1 MKLKAYISANSLRI
15 ADFGKQVGV
24 STATAYR
31 MVNGTNVPS
40 AETLR
45 RICEVTNGAVRP
57 DDFIL
62 LTENPAD

>member
-15 ADFGKQVGV
+15 ADFAKQIGV

-31 MVNGTNVPS
+31 MANGSTIPEP
-40 AETLR
+40 ETMR
-45 RICEVTNGAVRP
+45 RIHEFTNGEVCP

-62 LTENPAD
+62 LSNTAAE